1 MASMNKDASQTKRGR
16 GFKRAANLMGER
28 INAVSQ
34 QRGFAV
40 SRLLTHWE
48 EIAGAET
55 AAISRPV
62 EVSYGKGGFGATLCL
77 LTTGANAPVLE
88 MQKTK
93 LREKVNAVYGYN
105 AISSIRITQTH
116 ARGFAEGQVD
126 FVHRKAA
133 AAPKVAD
140 PSVVQDVQARAAAVA
155 DDSLRQALEALGQN
169 VLTKH
174 KR

>member
-1 MASMNKDASQTKRGR
+1 MNKDASQTKRSR

-48 EIAGAET
+48 EIAGSEIAS
-55 AAISRPV
+55 ISRPV
-62 EVSYGKGGFGATLCL
+62 EVSYGKGGFGAALCL

-116 ARGFAEGQVD
+116 ATGFAEGQVD
-126 FVHRKAA
+126 FQHRKQKAVPS
-133 AAPKVAD
+133 APD
-140 PSVVQDVQARAAAVA
+140 PAVVEEVKTRAAVVGNEG
-155 DDSLRQALEALGQN
+155 LRLALEALGQN
-169 VLTKH
+169 VLSKH